1 MSKKVALYCRVSTDN
16 HHQTTENQLIE
27 LKKYCERQG
36 WTIAKVYD
44 DSGVSGSKFNRPALQ
59 DMLRDSAKGRFEVL
73 ATTSIDRLARS
84 TIDLLNI
91 LTQLKNA
98 GVDFVSITQAIDTTN
113 SAGRMLMVFLGAI
126 SEWQRET
133 IVSNVKIGINR
144 ARMQGVR
151 LGRPKK
157 QIDMAEVVRLRDQ
170 GISLRT
176 IAKKI
181 GVGNGTVYRALAAV
195 PKSP

>member
-1 MSKKVALYCRVSTDN
+1 MTKKVALYLRVSTDN

-27 LKKYCERQG
+27 LKAYCERQG

-73 ATTSIDRLARS
+73 ATTSIDGLARS
-84 TIDLLNI
+84 TMDLLNI